1 MARYAGGALLFSFVY
16 ASIQYSQ
23 GNITDLKV
31 LASHIFIFVVLGT
44 AISGLVAFVIKSI
57 RNIK

>member
-1 MARYAGGALLFSFVY
+1 MARYAGGALLFSFIY

-31 LASHIFIFVVLGT
+31 LAAHIFVFVVLGT
-44 AISGLVAFVIKSI
+44 AICLLLSFVMKTI